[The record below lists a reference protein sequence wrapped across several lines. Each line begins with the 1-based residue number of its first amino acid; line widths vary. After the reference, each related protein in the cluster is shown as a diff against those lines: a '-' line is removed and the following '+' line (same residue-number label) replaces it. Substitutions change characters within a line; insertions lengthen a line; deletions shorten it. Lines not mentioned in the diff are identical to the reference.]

1 MLIVLAILLGLGLA
15 LLLLPVL
22 IALRVEHPGP
32 AGSLNLRLNWGF
44 ALGAAGLQLRL
55 QDQVWQLR
63 PLLLGLALPFPRL
76 QLGGGG
82 EQGATPRTPPPQ
94 AEPPPV
100 ATADPTPSASAAPPS
115 PKVAGRAALGRFAGD
130 AARPVWR
137 LLRRLAGTLRWRWL
151 RLEGRFGLADPAAT
165 GQVFGY
171 LQAVR
176 GVLPRRLRLQ
186 LSPDFVRQGVRG
198 SAHLAVHF
206 HLGKALYLVV
216 SFAARMAWRWWG
228 LRRAA
233 RRPGPAPSPP
243 SPRR

>member
-1 MLIVLAILLGLGLA
+1 MMLIVLAILLGLGLA

-22 IALRVEHPGP
+22 IALRVDHPGP

-44 ALGAAGLQLRL
+44 VLGAAGLQLRL
-55 QDQVWQLR
+55 QDKVWQLR

-76 QLGGGG
+76 RLGGGG
-82 EQGATPRTPPPQ
+82 EQGETPQTPPPK
-94 AEPPPV
+94 AEPRPI
-100 ATADPTPSASAAPPS
+100 ATADPAPSASAAPPS
-115 PKVAGRAALGRFAGD
+115 PRAAGRVVRRLAGD
-130 AARPVWR
+130 SARPAWR

-151 RLEGRFGLADPAAT
+151 RLEGCFGLADPAAT
-165 GQVFGY
+165 GQLFGY

-176 GVLPRRLRLQ
+176 GVLPRRLRLH

-228 LRRAA
+228 LRRVA
-233 RRPGPAPSPP
+233 RRPGPAPIPP